1 MRAGESGLLCAVL
14 MNKKPLLIG
23 VLVIASLWLA
33 VWGVTEWTANRKATA
48 VRVAEMIEEASFD
61 DWSEQLDGG
70 AEDRTRR
77 ERLQDIATVFNRLD
91 LRERERLQD
100 SRAGLNLFKRLNPSE
115 RIYFLELT
123 LTQSMQRMMEA
134 FDKMDPKERQRLVEK
149 SLRDM
154 EGQGGED
161 LNRLK
166 EDDPEIID
174 SIVKE
179 GLASYY
185 QNASAE
191 TKMDLAPLMD
201 AFGEMLNGF
210 ARPGVNSL

>member
-1 MRAGESGLLCAVL
+1 

-23 VLVIASLWLA
+23 FLVIASLWFA
-33 VWGVTEWTANRKATA
+33 VWGVTEWTAERKATA
-48 VRVAEMIEEASFD
+48 VRVGEMIEVADFA
-61 DWSEQLDGG
+61 DWSGEFSGSG
-70 AEDRTRR
+70 SREDRRGKL
-77 ERLQDIATVFNRLD
+77 EQIAEVFNRLD

-100 SRAGLNLFKRLNPSE
+100 DRVGLKLFQRLNSSE

-161 LNRLK
+161 LARLK
-166 EDDPEIID
+166 EEDPAIIER
-174 SIVKE
+174 IVEE
-179 GLASYY
+179 GLAAYY

>member
-1 MRAGESGLLCAVL
+1 

>member
-1 MRAGESGLLCAVL
+1 MK
-14 MNKKPLLIG
+14 KKPILIG
-23 VLVIASLWLA
+23 LLVIATLWLA
-33 VWGVTEWTANRKATA
+33 VWGVSGWASDRKATA
-48 VRVAEMIEEASFD
+48 DRVAEMIEESNFD
-61 DWSEQLDGG
+61 DWSSEMSDAVDADGRRGRLEQI
-70 AEDRTRR
+70 AE
-77 ERLQDIATVFNRLD
+77 VFNRLD

-100 SRAGLNLFKRLNPSE
+100 SRAGLKLFQRLNPSE

-123 LTQSMQRMMEA
+123 LTKSMERMMEA

-161 LNRLK
+161 LVRLK
-166 EDDPEIID
+166 EEDPEIID
-174 SIVKE
+174 RIVKE
-179 GLASYY
+179 GLAAYY

-210 ARPGVNSL
+210 ARPGGSL

>member
-1 MRAGESGLLCAVL
+1 MK
-14 MNKKPLLIG
+14 KKPLLIG
-23 VLVIASLWLA
+23 ILVIASLWLA
-33 VWGVTEWTANRKATA
+33 VWGVTEWAANRKASA
-48 VRVAEMIEEASFD
+48 VRVAEMIEEANFE
-61 DWSEQLDGG
+61 DWSGEMDGVEASG
-70 AEDRTRR
+70 TRR
-77 ERLQDIATVFNRLD
+77 KRLEDIATVFNRLD

-100 SRAGLNLFKRLNPSE
+100 SRSGFNLFKRLTPSE

-161 LNRLK
+161 LARLK
-166 EDDPEIID
+166 EEDPEIID
-174 SIVKE
+174 RIVKE

-185 QNASAE
+185 QNASAD

-210 ARPGVNSL
+210 ARPSVNSL

>member
-1 MRAGESGLLCAVL
+1 MK
-14 MNKKPLLIG
+14 KKPLLIG
-23 VLVIASLWLA
+23 LLVIGSLWLA
-33 VWGVTEWTANRKATA
+33 VWGVTEWTATRKASA
-48 VRVAEMIEEASFD
+48 VRVAEMIEEADFD
-61 DWSEQLDGG
+61 DWSDQIDGG
-70 AEDRTRR
+70 QESGTRR
-77 ERLQDIATVFNRLD
+77 KKLEKIAKVFNRLD

-100 SRAGLNLFKRLNPSE
+100 SRAGFRLFKKLNPSE

-123 LTQSMQRMMEA
+123 LTQSMERMMEA

-161 LNRLK
+161 LARLK
-166 EDDPEIID
+166 KEDPEVID
-174 SIVKE
+174 RIVKE

-185 QNASAE
+185 QNASAD

-210 ARPGVNSL
+210 ARPGAGSL

>member
-1 MRAGESGLLCAVL
+1 MK
-14 MNKKPLLIG
+14 KKPILIG
-23 VLVIASLWLA
+23 LLVIATLWLA
-33 VWGVTEWTANRKATA
+33 VWGVSGWASDRKATA
-48 VRVAEMIEEASFD
+48 DRVAEMIEESNFD
-61 DWSEQLDGG
+61 DWSSEMSDAVDADGRRGRLEQI
-70 AEDRTRR
+70 AE
-77 ERLQDIATVFNRLD
+77 VFNRLD

-100 SRAGLNLFKRLNPSE
+100 SRAGLKLFQRLNPSE

-123 LTQSMQRMMEA
+123 LTKSMERMMEA

-161 LNRLK
+161 LVRLK
-166 EDDPEIID
+166 EEDPEVID
-174 SIVKE
+174 RIVKE
-179 GLASYY
+179 GLAAYY

-210 ARPGVNSL
+210 ARPGGSL

>member
-1 MRAGESGLLCAVL
+1 MKKKPILIGLL
-14 MNKKPLLIG
+14 
-23 VLVIASLWLA
+23 VISTLWIA
-33 VWGVTEWTANRKATA
+33 VWGVSAWASDRKATA
-48 VRVAEMIEEASFD
+48 ERVSEMIEESNFD
-61 DWSEQLDGG
+61 DWSSQTSNADDADGRRVRLEEI
-70 AEDRTRR
+70 AE
-77 ERLQDIATVFNRLD
+77 VFNRLD

-100 SRAGLNLFKRLNPSE
+100 SRAGIKLFQRLNPSE

-123 LTQSMQRMMEA
+123 LTKSMERMMAA

-161 LNRLK
+161 LARLK
-166 EDDPEIID
+166 EDDPEVID
-174 SIVKE
+174 RIVKE
-179 GLASYY
+179 GLAAYY

-210 ARPGVNSL
+210 ARPGGSL

>member
-1 MRAGESGLLCAVL
+1 MKKKPILIGLL
-14 MNKKPLLIG
+14 
-23 VLVIASLWLA
+23 VISTLWLA
-33 VWGVTEWTANRKATA
+33 VWGVSAWASDRKATA
-48 VRVAEMIEEASFD
+48 DRVAEMIEESNFD
-61 DWSEQLDGG
+61 DWSSEMSDAGDADGRRVRLEQI
-70 AEDRTRR
+70 AE
-77 ERLQDIATVFNRLD
+77 VFNRLD

-100 SRAGLNLFKRLNPSE
+100 LRAGPKLFQRLNPSE
-115 RIYFLELT
+115 RIHFLELT
-123 LTQSMQRMMEA
+123 LTKSMERMMEA

-161 LNRLK
+161 LVRLK
-166 EDDPEIID
+166 EEDPEVID
-174 SIVKE
+174 RIVKE
-179 GLASYY
+179 GLAAYY

-210 ARPGVNSL
+210 ARPGGSL

>member
-1 MRAGESGLLCAVL
+1 MK
-14 MNKKPLLIG
+14 KKPILIG
-23 VLVIASLWLA
+23 LLVIATLWLA
-33 VWGVTEWTANRKATA
+33 VWGVSAWASDRKATA
-48 VRVAEMIEEASFD
+48 DRVAEMIEESNFD
-61 DWSEQLDGG
+61 DWSSEMSDAGDADGRRGRLEQI
-70 AEDRTRR
+70 AE
-77 ERLQDIATVFNRLD
+77 VFNRLD

-100 SRAGLNLFKRLNPSE
+100 SRAGLKLFQRLNPSE

-123 LTQSMQRMMEA
+123 LTKSMERMMEA

-161 LNRLK
+161 LVRLK
-166 EDDPEIID
+166 EEDPEVID
-174 SIVKE
+174 RIVKE
-179 GLASYY
+179 GLAAYY

-210 ARPGVNSL
+210 ARPGGSL

>member
-1 MRAGESGLLCAVL
+1 MKKKPILIGLL
-14 MNKKPLLIG
+14 
-23 VLVIASLWLA
+23 VISILWLA
-33 VWGVTEWTANRKATA
+33 VWGVSAWASDRKATA
-48 VRVAEMIEEASFD
+48 DRVSEMIEESNFD
-61 DWSEQLDGG
+61 DWSSEMSDAGDADGRRVRLEEI
-70 AEDRTRR
+70 AE
-77 ERLQDIATVFNRLD
+77 VFNRLD

-100 SRAGLNLFKRLNPSE
+100 SRAGLKLFQRLNPSE

-123 LTQSMQRMMEA
+123 LTKSMERMMEA

-161 LNRLK
+161 LVRLK
-166 EDDPEIID
+166 EEDPEVID
-174 SIVKE
+174 RIVKE
-179 GLASYY
+179 GLAAYY

-210 ARPGVNSL
+210 ARPGGSL

>member
-1 MRAGESGLLCAVL
+1 MKKKPILIGLL
-14 MNKKPLLIG
+14 
-23 VLVIASLWLA
+23 VISTLWLA
-33 VWGVTEWTANRKATA
+33 VWGVSGWASDRKATA
-48 VRVAEMIEEASFD
+48 DRVAEMIEESNFD
-61 DWSEQLDGG
+61 DWSSEMSDAVDADGRRGRLEQI
-70 AEDRTRR
+70 AE
-77 ERLQDIATVFNRLD
+77 VFNRLD

-100 SRAGLNLFKRLNPSE
+100 SRAGLKLFQRLNPSE

-123 LTQSMQRMMEA
+123 LTKSMERMMEA

-161 LNRLK
+161 LVRLK
-166 EDDPEIID
+166 EEDPEVID
-174 SIVKE
+174 RIVKE
-179 GLASYY
+179 GLAAYY

-210 ARPGVNSL
+210 ARPGGSL

>member
-1 MRAGESGLLCAVL
+1 MKKKPILIGLL
-14 MNKKPLLIG
+14 
-23 VLVIASLWLA
+23 VISTLWLA
-33 VWGVTEWTANRKATA
+33 VWGVSAWASDRKATA
-48 VRVAEMIEEASFD
+48 ARVAEMIEESNFD
-61 DWSEQLDGG
+61 DWSSEMSDAGDADGRRGRLEQI
-70 AEDRTRR
+70 AE
-77 ERLQDIATVFNRLD
+77 VFNRLD

-100 SRAGLNLFKRLNPSE
+100 SRAGLKLFQRLNPSE

-123 LTQSMQRMMEA
+123 LTKSMERMMEA

-161 LNRLK
+161 LVRLK
-166 EDDPEIID
+166 EEDPEVID
-174 SIVKE
+174 RIVKE
-179 GLASYY
+179 GLAAYY

-210 ARPGVNSL
+210 ARPGGSL

>member
-1 MRAGESGLLCAVL
+1 MK
-14 MNKKPLLIG
+14 KKPILIG
-23 VLVIASLWLA
+23 LLVIATLWLA
-33 VWGVTEWTANRKATA
+33 VWGVSGWASDRKATA
-48 VRVAEMIEEASFD
+48 DRVAEMIEESNFD
-61 DWSEQLDGG
+61 DWSSEMSDAGDADGRRGRLEQI
-70 AEDRTRR
+70 AE
-77 ERLQDIATVFNRLD
+77 VFNRLD

-100 SRAGLNLFKRLNPSE
+100 SRAGLKLFQRLNPSE

-123 LTQSMQRMMEA
+123 LTKSMERMMEA

-161 LNRLK
+161 LVRLK
-166 EDDPEIID
+166 EEDPEVID
-174 SIVKE
+174 RIVKE
-179 GLASYY
+179 GLAAYY

-210 ARPGVNSL
+210 ARPGGSL

>member
-1 MRAGESGLLCAVL
+1 MKRKPILIGLL
-14 MNKKPLLIG
+14 
-23 VLVIASLWLA
+23 VISTLWLA
-33 VWGVTEWTANRKATA
+33 VWGVSAWASDRKATA
-48 VRVAEMIEEASFD
+48 DRVAEMIEESNFD
-61 DWSEQLDGG
+61 DWSSEMRDAGDADGRRVRLEQI
-70 AEDRTRR
+70 AE
-77 ERLQDIATVFNRLD
+77 VFNRLD

-100 SRAGLNLFKRLNPSE
+100 SRAGPKLFQRLNPSE

-123 LTQSMQRMMEA
+123 LTKSMERMMEA

-161 LNRLK
+161 LVRLK
-166 EDDPEIID
+166 EEDPEVID
-174 SIVKE
+174 RIVKE
-179 GLASYY
+179 GLAAYY

-210 ARPGVNSL
+210 ARPGGSL

>member
-1 MRAGESGLLCAVL
+1 

-100 SRAGLNLFKRLNPSE
+100 SRAGFNLFKRLNPSE